1 MNTNKKRCG
10 ACLTESRIDVMVR
23 FFLVALA
30 VGVVGFLTLFA
41 VSAGRFLIEAKD
53 IITEAGWAG
62 LAEMPS

>member
-1 MNTNKKRCG
+1 M
-10 ACLTESRIDVMVR
+10 SHMVR

-41 VSAGRFLIEAKD
+41 VSAGRFLIEVKN